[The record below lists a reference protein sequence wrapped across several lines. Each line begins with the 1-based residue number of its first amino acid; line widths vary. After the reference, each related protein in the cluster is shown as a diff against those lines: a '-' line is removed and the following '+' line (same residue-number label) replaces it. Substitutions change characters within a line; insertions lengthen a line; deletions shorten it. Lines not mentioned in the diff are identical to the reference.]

1 MEIII
6 QIIIII
12 IIIIINDNNN
22 YADYRKNTTGKVH
35 YMNVSLICITKRH
48 NFFNSFTFSVFI
60 NCLNF
65 KVFG

>member
-6 QIIIII
+6 QVIIIIII

-35 YMNVSLICITKRH
+35 YMNVSLICIT
-48 NFFNSFTFSVFI
+48 
-60 NCLNF
+60 
-65 KVFG
+65 